1 MYHDQ
6 YASPIGIRDV
16 IAAWLLC
23 LAVAGVFLIYAPVT
37 AGMAGPAVQ
46 AHAVPAR
53 PDRGAHPGFFCAARI
68 NHNDARSPWR
78 QKV

>member
-1 MYHDQ
+1 MYDDQ
-6 YASPIGIRDV
+6 SASPIGFRDV
-16 IAAWLLC
+16 IAAWLFC

-46 AHAVPAR
+46 AHAVSTR
-53 PDRGAHPGFFCAARI
+53 PDRGAHPAFFCATRI
-68 NHNDARSPWR
+68 NRDHARSPWR